1 MNHKQVKEF
10 LGAVDLMVKEKGI
23 DKQIVIEAMEQA
35 MIAAFK
41 KKTGNPNG
49 RCVVNEATGEI
60 KLYSFKTVV
69 EEVHDDR
76 IEISLE
82 DAKKIVDGIE
92 LGETI
97 EKEEELKDFSR
108 VAAGTAKQVV
118 VQRIKE
124 AEKKLISD
132 EFEDKKDELLVGILS
147 REDAKNYYVDLGK
160 AHGVLPKNEIIPG
173 EKLEMGSSIKVY
185 VSRIEMGTK
194 GIFILLTRK
203 NYNFLKRLLELEI
216 PELSDGSVVLY
227 SIARDAGSRSKIA
240 LYSESSNIDPIGAVI
255 GPNGNRL
262 KNILSQLGKEKI
274 DIIKY
279 DKDPV
284 KFIGNA
290 LSPAKEVSVYITD
303 EKEKR
308 AIAIASGENLSL
320 AIGKKGQNVKLA
332 SLLTHYKIEV
342 KDPSNMNVNIGVS
355 DEE

>member
-1 MNHKQVKEF
+1 MNAKQVKEF
-10 LGAVDLMVKEKGI
+10 LTAVDAMVSEKGI

-35 MIAAFK
+35 MVAAFK

-49 RCVVNEATGEI
+49 RCVVNETTGEI

-69 EEVHDDR
+69 EEVNDDR

-82 DAKKIVDGIE
+82 NASKIVDGIE

-124 AEKKLISD
+124 AEKQLVSD
-132 EFEDKKDELLVGILS
+132 AFEDKKDELLVGILS
-147 REDAKNYYVDLGK
+147 REDTKNYYVDLGK

-185 VSRIEMGTK
+185 VSRIEMGAK

-203 NYNFLKRLLELEI
+203 HYNFLKRLLELEI

-227 SIARDAGSRSKIA
+227 SIAREAGSRSKIA
-240 LYSESSNIDPIGAVI
+240 LYSENSNIDPIGAVI
-255 GPNGNRL
+255 GPNGIRL
-262 KNILSQLGKEKI
+262 KNILSQLGNEKI

-284 KFIGNA
+284 KFITNA
-290 LSPAKEVSVYITD
+290 LSPAKEVQVLITD
-303 EKEKR
+303 EKQKQ
-308 AIAIASGENLSL
+308 ALALATGDNLSL

-332 SLLTHYKIEV
+332 SVLTRYKIEV
-342 KDPSNMNVNIGVS
+342 KNSSDMNINIGVS
-355 DEE
+355 DEG

>member
-1 MNHKQVKEF
+1 MNAKQVKEF
-10 LGAVDLMVKEKGI
+10 LTAVDSMVKEKGI
-23 DKQIVIEAMEQA
+23 DKDIVIEAMEQA
-35 MIAAFK
+35 MVAAFK

-49 RCVVNEATGEI
+49 RCKVNEDTGEI

-82 DAKKIVDGIE
+82 DAKKQVKDIE

-124 AEKKLISD
+124 AEKKIVSD
-132 EFEDKKDELLVGILS
+132 AFEDKKDELMVGILS
-147 REDAKNYYVDLGK
+147 REDSKNYYVDLGK

-173 EKLEMGSSIKVY
+173 EKLVMGSSIKVY
-185 VSRIEMGTK
+185 ISKIEMGTK

-203 NYNFLKRLLELEI
+203 NFNFLKRLLELEI
-216 PELSDGSVVLY
+216 PELSDGSVILY
-227 SIARDAGSRSKIA
+227 GVARDAGNRSKIA
-240 LYSESSNIDPIGAVI
+240 LYSESNNIDPIGAVI
-255 GPNGNRL
+255 GPNGSRL
-262 KNILSQLGKEKI
+262 KNILSQLGNEKL

-284 KFIGNA
+284 KFIANA
-290 LSPAKEVSVYITD
+290 LSPAKDVNVYITD
-303 EKEKR
+303 EKKKE
-308 AIAIASGENLSL
+308 AIVSATGENLSL
-320 AIGKKGQNVKLA
+320 AIGKKHQNVRLA
-332 SLLTHYKIEV
+332 SILTGYKLDV
-342 KDPSNMNVNIGVS
+342 KDNKEVNIGVS

>member
-1 MNHKQVKEF
+1 MNAKQVKEF
-10 LGAVDLMVKEKGI
+10 LNAIDFMVKEKGI

-35 MIAAFK
+35 MVAAFK

-49 RCVVNEATGEI
+49 RCVVNEATGQI

-69 EEVHDDR
+69 EEVNDDR

-82 DAKKIVDGIE
+82 DASKIVEGIE

-124 AEKKLISD
+124 AEKQLISD
-132 EFEDKKDELLVGILS
+132 AFEDKKDELLVGILS

-185 VSRIEMGTK
+185 VSRIEMGAK

-203 NYNFLKRLLELEI
+203 HYNFLKRLLELEI

-227 SIARDAGSRSKIA
+227 SIAREPGSRSKIA
-240 LYSESSNIDPIGAVI
+240 LYSQNANIDPIGAVI

-262 KNILSQLGKEKI
+262 KNILSQLGNEKI

-284 KFIGNA
+284 KFITNA
-290 LSPAKEVSVYITD
+290 LSPAKEVQVLVTD
-303 EKEKR
+303 EQNKQ
-308 AIAIASGENLSL
+308 ALALATGENLSL

-332 SLLTHYKIEV
+332 SVLTRYKIEV
-342 KDPSNMNVNIGVS
+342 KNSSEMNVNVGVS
-355 DEE
+355 DEG

>member
-1 MNHKQVKEF
+1 MDKKQVKEF
-10 LGAVDLMVKEKGI
+10 LTAIDLMVREKGI
-23 DKQIVIEAMEQA
+23 DKEVVIEAMEQA

-49 RCVVNEATGEI
+49 RCVVNEDTGEI

-69 EEVHDDR
+69 EEVTDDR

-82 DAKKIVDGIE
+82 DALKIVDGIE

-147 REDAKNYYVDLGK
+147 REDSKNYYVDLGK

-173 EKLEMGSSIKVY
+173 EKLVMGSSIKVY
-185 VSRIEMGTK
+185 VSRIEMGAK

-203 NYNFLKRLLELEI
+203 NYSFLKRLLELEI
-216 PELSDGSVVLY
+216 PELSDGSIELY
-227 SIARDAGSRSKIA
+227 SVAREAGSRSKIA
-240 LYSESSNIDPIGAVI
+240 LFSQNPNIDPIGAVI
-255 GPNGNRL
+255 GPNGSRL
-262 KNILSQLGKEKI
+262 KNILSQLGNEKI

-284 KFIGNA
+284 KFITNA
-290 LSPAKEVSVYITD
+290 LSPAKNVSVYITNED
-303 EKEKR
+303 KKE
-308 AIAIASGENLSL
+308 AIASATGESLSL

-332 SLLTHYKIEV
+332 SQLTRYKIEV
-342 KDPSNMNVNIGVS
+342 KDSKTLNIGVS
-355 DEE
+355 DEN